1 MIFFAFECAESVLRC
16 GAHACQCS
24 PVDIRNVR
32 LDVRQRV
39 SFGRTA
45 LNIVCGLLAR
55 TRHRALR
62 VLTFFCSSVL
72 GEALSGGCKVAVC
85 ALCGRRSLLRVC
97 MQSSQIGPALAV
109 RALIVGPSGT
119 ETAAILNLCN
129 AKLCSDNFVQ
139 C

>member
-1 MIFFAFECAESVLRC
+1 MICFAFECAESVLRC

-32 LDVRQRV
+32 LDGRQRV

-62 VLTFFCSSVL
+62 MLTFFCSSIL
-72 GEALSGGCKVAVC
+72 GAALSGGYEAVVC
-85 ALCGRRSLLRVC
+85 ALCGRCSPLAVYMQWLR
-97 MQSSQIGPALAV
+97 IGPALAV
-109 RALIVGPSGT
+109 RALLVGPSGT
-119 ETAAILNLCN
+119 ETAAMLNLCN
-129 AKLCSDNFVQ
+129 AKLCSDNFVH

>member
-1 MIFFAFECAESVLRC
+1 MICFAFEFAESVLRC

-32 LDVRQRV
+32 LDGRQRV

-72 GEALSGGCKVAVC
+72 GEALCGGYKVVVC
-85 ALCGRRSLLRVC
+85 TLCGRRSLLAVC
-97 MQSSQIGPALAV
+97 MQSSQIGL
-109 RALIVGPSGT
+109 L
-119 ETAAILNLCN
+119 
-129 AKLCSDNFVQ
+129 
-139 C
+139 

>member
-1 MIFFAFECAESVLRC
+1 MICFAFECAESVLCC

-24 PVDIRNVR
+24 PVDIRNLR

-72 GEALSGGCKVAVC
+72 CEALSGGYKFVVC
-85 ALCGRRSLLRVC
+85 ALCGRCSLLAVR

-119 ETAAILNLCN
+119 ETAAMLNLCN